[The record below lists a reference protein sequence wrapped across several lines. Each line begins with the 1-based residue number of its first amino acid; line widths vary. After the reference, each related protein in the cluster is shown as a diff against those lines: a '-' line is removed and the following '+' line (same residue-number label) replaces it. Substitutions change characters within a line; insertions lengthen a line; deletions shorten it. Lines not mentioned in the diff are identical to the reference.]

1 MCFCQLSTANFDNT
15 GKEAQWMA
23 RSYEEKISN
32 IDLEIEQ
39 LKNRKREITQR
50 HKAEERKARTK
61 RLIERGAI
69 LESLI
74 PASDTLTNDDVK
86 QILSYALET
95 PYVKDY
101 LRKYHGSIL

>member
-1 MCFCQLSTANFDNT
+1 
-15 GKEAQWMA
+15 MA

-50 HKAEERKARTK
+50 YKAEERKARTK

>member
-1 MCFCQLSTANFDNT
+1 
-15 GKEAQWMA
+15 MA

-32 IDLEIEQ
+32 IDMEIEQ

-74 PASDTLTNDDVK
+74 PSSDTLTNDDVK

-95 PYVKDY
+95 PYVKEY
-101 LRKYHGSIL
+101 LRKYHDSIL

>member
-1 MCFCQLSTANFDNT
+1 
-15 GKEAQWMA
+15 MA

-50 HKAEERKARTK
+50 YKAEERKARTK

-95 PYVKDY
+95 PYVKEY
-101 LRKYHGSIL
+101 LRKYHGNIL

>member
-1 MCFCQLSTANFDNT
+1 
-15 GKEAQWMA
+15 MA

-74 PASDTLTNDDVK
+74 PAPDTLTNDDVK

-95 PYVKDY
+95 PYVKEY
-101 LRKYHGSIL
+101 LRKYHGSIF

>member
-1 MCFCQLSTANFDNT
+1 
-15 GKEAQWMA
+15 MA

>member
-1 MCFCQLSTANFDNT
+1 MD
-15 GKEAQWMA
+15 

-74 PASDTLTNDDVK
+74 PSSDTLSNDDV
-86 QILSYALET
+86 IGYFWGPCLHSLLYTLNH
-95 PYVKDY
+95 Y
-101 LRKYHGSIL
+101 LYL

>member
-1 MCFCQLSTANFDNT
+1 
-15 GKEAQWMA
+15 MA

-50 HKAEERKARTK
+50 YKAEERKARTK

-95 PYVKDY
+95 PYVKEY
-101 LRKYHGSIL
+101 LRKDRKSVV

>member
-1 MCFCQLSTANFDNT
+1 
-15 GKEAQWMA
+15 MA

-95 PYVKDY
+95 PYVKEY
-101 LRKYHGSIL
+101 IRKYQGSIL

>member
-1 MCFCQLSTANFDNT
+1 
-15 GKEAQWMA
+15 MA

-74 PASDTLTNDDVK
+74 PSSDTLTNDDVK

-95 PYVKDY
+95 PYVKEY